1 MKGGVV
7 MAACYY
13 LLPISLTFC
22 PGQQHSAQER
32 ETERQGREGGLKYD
46 SHYGGYNLVAF
57 FTDFMTAASYSRPI
71 GARHRLQEELGEER
85 VTGVEKICSFQSA

>member
-1 MKGGVV
+1 MKGGVYL
-7 MAACYY
+7 AACYY

-22 PGQQHSAQER
+22 PGSLCTG
-32 ETERQGREGGLKYD
+32 ETGEEGRREGGLKYD

-71 GARHRLQEELGEER
+71 GARHRLQEEGAGEKGDWWRENM
-85 VTGVEKICSFQSA
+85 